1 MIIKLRRFIKSLSK
15 YMLAYNIMMAIL
27 SVSVIFTLILETRLV
42 LPDIDLDIIDY
53 FGDVVWWVFFID
65 YMVRLAIAENRILF
79 IRSNVVDLIAIIP
92 FGTLF
97 QGFRAI
103 KIIRLLYMFRAFAYL
118 NRVYGRIEAVIKTND
133 FDHILWFTLCVI
145 FIGAISI
152 SFIDD
157 MDIGDAL
164 WWSFVTT
171 TTVGYG
177 DIAPHSTG
185 GRLIAVFLMIIGI
198 GFLST
203 LTGTI
208 SAFFM
213 HHFHANKKVTFKD
226 EEVGRIINRLNDF
239 DTLSNDDLNKMFD
252 VLKALKG
259 NV

>member
-1 MIIKLRRFIKSLSK
+1 MIIKLRKFIKSLSK

-171 TTVGYG
+171 TTVG
-177 DIAPHSTG
+177 
-185 GRLIAVFLMIIGI
+185 
-198 GFLST
+198 
-203 LTGTI
+203 
-208 SAFFM
+208 
-213 HHFHANKKVTFKD
+213 
-226 EEVGRIINRLNDF
+226 
-239 DTLSNDDLNKMFD
+239 
-252 VLKALKG
+252 
-259 NV
+259 